1 MMLKIETT
9 TTTTTYK
16 SITDIMAFNIDV
28 NSIDY

>member
-1 MMLKIETT
+1 MMLKIET